1 MRIFLTGGSGHIG
14 SAVVPELVDAGHRV
28 VALARSESSASVVE
42 DLGAEA
48 LRGEVGDLDL
58 MRDTARQADAT
69 IHLAFDNEAV
79 LAGDLAGASDADLEV
94 ARAFGDALSGTG
106 KAFVA
111 VGIGPTGDAAVDATL
126 EQNPRFAVPSA
137 IADFADDDVRS
148 VLVGV
153 PPVVHSPRDRIGFIP
168 TLIGIARRTGTSGYI
183 AEGANHWPAVHTLD
197 LGRLFRLA
205 VEDAPA
211 GAQIYGAA
219 EDDVTTREI
228 AEVIRRRLGLPSGTV
243 PIGQVAEHFGGFAMI
258 MGLDFP
264 PMVSLETRNLLDWE
278 PTQPGVLAD
287 LEEGHYF
294 SRQGRDDAD
303 PQRSPASA

>member
-153 PPVVHSPRDRIGFIP
+153 PPVVHSTRDRIGFIP

-211 GAQIYGAA
+211 GTQVYGAA
-219 EDDVTTREI
+219 EDDVTTKQI
-228 AEVIRRRLGLPSGTV
+228 AERIARHLDV
-243 PIGQVAEHFGGFAMI
+243 PAAPVPTERVAEHFGGFAPI
-258 MGLDFP
+258 MTMDFP
-264 PMVSLETRNLLDWE
+264 PMASPRTQELLAWQ
-278 PTQPGVLAD
+278 PTQPGVIAD
-287 LEEGHYF
+287 IDQGHYF
-294 SRQGRDDAD
+294 GR
-303 PQRSPASA
+303 